1 LITAFDI
8 YVEFLDMTSPPEEK
22 PEREPSCSTEEIK
35 DIEDVIKHI
44 LKVHE
49 VLGEEFI
56 VSSAFKLTA
65 FWYKNN
71 MDIKNGYE

>member
-1 LITAFDI
+1 
-8 YVEFLDMTSPPEEK
+8 MTSPPEEK
-22 PEREPSCSTEEIK
+22 PEREPSCSTEDLEQEIK

-49 VLGEEFI
+49 VFGEEFI

>member
-22 PEREPSCSTEEIK
+22 LVSDCIPCSTEEVK
-35 DIEDVIKHI
+35 DIEDVIRHI

-65 FWYKNN
+65 FWYKNKS
-71 MDIKNGYE
+71 I